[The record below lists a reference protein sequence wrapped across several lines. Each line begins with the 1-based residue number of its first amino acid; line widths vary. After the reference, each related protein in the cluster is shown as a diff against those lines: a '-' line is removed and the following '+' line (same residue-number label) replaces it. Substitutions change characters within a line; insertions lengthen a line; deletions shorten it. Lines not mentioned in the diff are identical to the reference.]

1 MKEVVRF
8 LVNVVSV
15 VSTAY
20 ILPGCHI
27 DNLWTALVVSAVLG
41 LLNFFVKPI
50 LLFFSI
56 PVTIITL
63 GLFLFVINGFTVW
76 LTHKLVPGFTIDSFG
91 WAILF
96 SIVMTI
102 IISISE
108 SILGLKKKR
117 EED

>member
-1 MKEVVRF
+1 M
-8 LVNVVSV
+8 VNVVSV
-15 VSTAY
+15 IFTSY

-27 DNLWTALVVSAVLG
+27 KDLWTAIVVSAVLG

-76 LTHKLVPGFTIDSFG
+76 LTHKLVPGFTVDSFG
-91 WAILF
+91 WAMLF

-102 IISISE
+102 ILSLSE
-108 SILGLKKKR
+108 RILGLKEKR